1 MSNVQRFNQISNWV
15 ASEIVQQTVLKERV
29 SLLEFF
35 IRVAEES
42 FAMQNFCTTLQII
55 TGLQQSAIWRLKE
68 TWPLVNK
75 NLKKVL
81 RGSVFWGTRCSWLF
95 RPSTS
100 VRTR

>member
-29 SLLEFF
+29 GLLEFF

-55 TGLQQSAIWRLKE
+55 TGLQQSAIWRLKD
-68 TWPLVNK
+68 TWPLLNK
-75 NLKKVL
+75 NMKKVL
-81 RGSVFWGTRCSWLF
+81 RGRGFVEMLLMPII
-95 RPSTS
+95 RPLTS
-100 VRTR
+100 ARTR